1 MGKVLYAI
9 AAADGKIH
17 PAEVARLRT
26 LVREEVAP
34 VESSQ
39 DQFGTDNAYY
49 VEFEFETLADRNFPA
64 ADAYH
69 SFKTYVKEY
78 EGKIDPVMKQTCLS
92 AARKVAGAVH
102 GVNRAES
109 AYLSDL
115 ESLLG

>member
-17 PAEVARLRT
+17 PAEVARLRSV
-26 LVREEVAP
+26 VREEVVP
-34 VESSQ
+34 VESSH

-49 VEFEFETLADRNFPA
+49 VEFEFETLADRDFPA

-69 SFKTYVKEY
+69 SFKAYVKEF
-78 EGKIDPVMKQTCLS
+78 EGKIDPVMKQTCLN
-92 AARKVAGAVH
+92 AARKVAEAVR

-109 AYLSDL
+109 AYLADL
-115 ESLLG
+115 ESLIG